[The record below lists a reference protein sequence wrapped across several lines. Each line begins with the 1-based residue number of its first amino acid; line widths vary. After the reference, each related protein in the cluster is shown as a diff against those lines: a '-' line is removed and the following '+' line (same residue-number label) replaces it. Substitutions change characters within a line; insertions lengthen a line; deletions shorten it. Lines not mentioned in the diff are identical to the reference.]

1 MYMNGMGTVFNIIK
15 TQQILAEN
23 SRKKKKQKKKK
34 KKKKEKKPPQKTD
47 FYHVSHFHPTVDAR
61 VIRVRL
67 CAGDLELV
75 LPCGRHYKY
84 SC

>member
-23 SRKKKKQKKKK
+23 SRKKKKKKNIKKK
-34 KKKKEKKPPQKTD
+34 QTD
-47 FYHVSHFHPTVDAR
+47 FYHVSHFHATVDAR